1 MNFIDNSS
9 KVTSSPTIA
18 TVFNGVGTSIADI
31 EIPGKVAD

>member
-9 KVTSSPTIA
+9 KVTSSPDNSI
-18 TVFNGVGTSIADI
+18 VFSGVGTAIVPI